1 MQSRG
6 SNIFV
11 KIDEYRDVLDILN
24 LTKEKIN
31 EAKETLN
38 IILRL
43 KDQEDTEIEGW
54 HNEIEEV
61 EKKVGFIDKTLFEI
75 DSK

>member
-1 MQSRG
+1 MEG
-6 SNIFV
+6 SGSHIFV

-38 IILRL
+38 TILHL
-43 KDQEDTEIEGW
+43 KSQEDSELENW
-54 HNEIEEV
+54 QSEIEEV
-61 EKKVGFIDKTLFEI
+61 EKKISSIDKTLFEI